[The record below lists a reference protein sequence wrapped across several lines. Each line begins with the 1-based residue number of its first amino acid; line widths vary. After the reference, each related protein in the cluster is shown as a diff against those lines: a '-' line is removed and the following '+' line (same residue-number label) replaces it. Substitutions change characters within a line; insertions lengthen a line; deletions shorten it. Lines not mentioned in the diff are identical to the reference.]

1 VCFQETHSNNN
12 IEKYWEDEWG
22 NKCVFSHH
30 DSKSA
35 GVCVMFKKGLDFVI
49 HNTMDACLLL
59 AQSNTSALFF
69 EFEKSPL
76 TFIDNT
82 VTLSSM
88 IIKEKQFYKP

>member
-1 VCFQETHSNNN
+1 
-12 IEKYWEDEWG
+12 
-22 NKCVFSHH
+22 
-30 DSKSA
+30 
-35 GVCVMFKKGLDFVI
+35 
-49 HNTMDACLLL
+49 MDACLLV
-59 AQSNTSALFF
+59 AQSNTSAFFF